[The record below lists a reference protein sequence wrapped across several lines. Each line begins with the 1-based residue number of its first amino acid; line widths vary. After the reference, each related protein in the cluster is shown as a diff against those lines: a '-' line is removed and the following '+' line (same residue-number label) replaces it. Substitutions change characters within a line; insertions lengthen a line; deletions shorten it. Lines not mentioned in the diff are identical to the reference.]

1 MVLWNI
7 KSLVLNRLTF
17 TMRCSLA
24 ILFLGSSSS
33 FSESPSASIAG
44 SGSADTSEA
53 TAPGGPAED
62 DAARPNDFSSSWMK
76 LVHEL
81 QSVGYDDLPFIAVT
95 WIE

>member
-1 MVLWNI
+1 MGPLEYE
-7 KSLVLNRLTF
+7 
-17 TMRCSLA
+17 LA
-24 ILFLGSSSS
+24 GAQQIDFHDTAFLGSSSS
-33 FSESPSASIAG
+33 FSESPSPSIAG
-44 SGSADTSEA
+44 IGSADTSEE

-81 QSVGYDDLPFIAVT
+81 QSVGYDDLPFIAVP